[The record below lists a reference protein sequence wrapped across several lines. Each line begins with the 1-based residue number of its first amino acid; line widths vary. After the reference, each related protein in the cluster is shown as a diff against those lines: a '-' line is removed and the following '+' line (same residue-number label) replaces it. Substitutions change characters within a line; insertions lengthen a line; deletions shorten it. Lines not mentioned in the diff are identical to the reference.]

1 MRVIATEGGFYKG
14 ARIREGREFDVPEG
28 TKGKWFVATAPVEK
42 PKADAK
48 PVKAAPVEKPKA
60 DAKASAPADDLT

>member
-1 MRVIATEGGFYKG
+1 MRVIATEQGFYKG
-14 ARIREGREFDVPEG
+14 ARIREGREFEVPEG
-28 TKGKWFVATAPVEK
+28 TKGKWFVPAAPVEK

-48 PVKAAPVEKPKA
+48 PAKAVKA